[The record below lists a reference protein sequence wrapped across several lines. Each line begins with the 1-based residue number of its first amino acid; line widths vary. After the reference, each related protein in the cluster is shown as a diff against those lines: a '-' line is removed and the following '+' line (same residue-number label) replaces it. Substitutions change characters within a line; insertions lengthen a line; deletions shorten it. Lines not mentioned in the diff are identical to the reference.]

1 MKRILH
7 IISQKPGDTG
17 SGVYLENLI
26 HHSNKNGFVQG
37 VVFGSNGK
45 NDEGVVG
52 IPKKWQYSI
61 PFESDELPFSIV
73 GMSDVMPYRSSIFSK
88 LDFEMN
94 VMLKSAYKKVVMHA
108 IETFK
113 PDVILSHH
121 LWLITSIT
129 KLLTDEHFPHIPV
142 YGFCHGTDLRQ
153 LSLSKEH
160 AEDVIQGCSKL
171 DGIFALNEHQK
182 IQIESKY
189 KNNKITVLGNGYN
202 SKYFYKEDKCKK
214 SDKTELI
221 YAGKLSK
228 AKGLIELINAY
239 KTLDSN
245 AFKLKIVG
253 GGQGEEFDQI
263 ISLINNTEGVD
274 YLGKLTQREL
284 GDRFRES
291 DIFVLPSFY
300 EGLPLVLI
308 ESLAC
313 GLKVLCTDIPGVKD
327 WLGSGILSSGIVRF
341 IDLPKMKS
349 IDVPHEDHVQEFE
362 RNIADSIC
370 SIAEIN
376 DIVFD
381 YNHIDKMSW
390 DKIFCR
396 IVEALGH
403 NINAELR

>member
-26 HHSNKNGFVQG
+26 HHSSKNGFVQG
-37 VVFGSNGK
+37 VVFGTNG
-45 NDEGVVG
+45 NEDENIVG

-73 GMSDVMPYRSSIFSK
+73 GMSDVMPYRSSVFSK
-88 LDFEMN
+88 LDYEMN
-94 VMLKSAYKKVVMHA
+94 AKLKTVYRKVVMHA

-129 KLLTDEHFPHIPV
+129 KMITNEHYPDIPV

-160 AEDVIQGCSKL
+160 AEDVIIGCSML

-182 IQIESKY
+182 TQIESQY

-202 SKYFYKEDKCKK
+202 SRYFYKSDKCKK
-214 SDKTELI
+214 NEKVQLI

-239 KTLDSN
+239 KKLDSN
-245 AFKLKIVG
+245 KFSLKIVG
-253 GGQGEEFDQI
+253 GGQGEEFNEI
-263 ISLINNTEGVD
+263 ISLINKTDGVD
-274 YLGKLTQREL
+274 YLGKITQKEL
-284 GDRFRES
+284 GDKFRES
-291 DIFVLPSFY
+291 DIFILPSFY
-300 EGLPLVLI
+300 EGLPLVII

-327 WLGSGILSSGIVRF
+327 WLGRGILSSGIVKF
-341 IDLPKMKS
+341 IDLPPMKS
-349 IDVPHEDHVQEFE
+349 IDVPNEDYIHEFE
-362 RNIADSIC
+362 ESIALGIC

-376 DIVFD
+376 DIEFD
-381 YNHIDKMSW
+381 YNHVDRMSW
-390 DKIFCR
+390 DKIFFK
-396 IVEALGH
+396 IVEAVKY